1 MLGFWYKLIEAIY
14 NQLPQPYKLPGKLSS
29 FAPLAVFLSF
39 TTSFY
44 LFLHQLLPG
53 ATVFH
58 ECFCCKHQKNMT
70 NTKTKS
76 LFFSNKQ
83 RLDVISFAKKK
94 KKKVNLNFS
103 GLFFVFLR
111 CWWSLAL
118 CLYLK
123 VRHLMADW
131 KRALRALG
139 LIWGS
144 KGLVPSFQF
153 FLSEK
158 RKTSQKLL
166 ANFLPKVSLARMCH
180 MPVPVAREAGDMNF
194 SAFIERTK
202 EPTLSTPNLIKPFTF
217 SPHFKPGLFL
227 GGQ

>member
-1 MLGFWYKLIEAIY
+1 MNVFVANTRKIWLTQKPKVYFSQISRGWMLLV
-14 NQLPQPYKLPGKLSS
+14 LP
-29 FAPLAVFLSF
+29 
-39 TTSFY
+39 
-44 LFLHQLLPG
+44 
-53 ATVFH
+53 
-58 ECFCCKHQKNMT
+58 
-70 NTKTKS
+70 
-76 LFFSNKQ
+76 
-83 RLDVISFAKKK
+83 KKK

-123 VRHLMADW
+123 VRHLMANW